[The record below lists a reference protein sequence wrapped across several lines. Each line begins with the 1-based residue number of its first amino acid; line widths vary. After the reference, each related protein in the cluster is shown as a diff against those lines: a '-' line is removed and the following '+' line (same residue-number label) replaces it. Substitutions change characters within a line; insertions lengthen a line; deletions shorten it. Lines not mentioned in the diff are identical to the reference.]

1 VNGTAVTKDSLVSI
15 VLPVYNQAEHIA
27 GIVREYEAALT
38 RLHNPHEFILVVN
51 GCRDHSLEVCRALE
65 ADIKSVR
72 VIHSERGGWGLA
84 VKLGLQAA
92 RGDLL
97 CYANSA
103 RTNASDLL
111 LMILYAVANPESVV
125 KAHRRS
131 REDFIR
137 RLGSFLYNV
146 QCRVLFDLPT
156 WDVNGTPKVFSRDI
170 YKTLPLTFDD
180 DLVDLEFFVRCKERG
195 WLVLEVDTYRWQR
208 HSGESTTKYRSALK
222 LYVGAYRW
230 WREVKSSSKDG

>member
-1 VNGTAVTKDSLVSI
+1 VSEISITKDTLVSI

-27 GIVREYEAALT
+27 GIMREYEAALT

-51 GCRDHSLEVCRALE
+51 GCRDNSLEACHALARE
-65 ADIKSVR
+65 IKSVR
-72 VIHSERGGWGLA
+72 VIDSERGGWGLA
-84 VKLGLQAA
+84 VRMGLQAA

-111 LMILYAVANPESVV
+111 LMILYAVANPDSVV

-131 REDFIR
+131 REDLIR
-137 RLGSFLYNV
+137 RLGSFLYNL

-156 WDVNGTPKVFSRDI
+156 WDVNGTPKVFSRGI
-170 YKTLPLTFDD
+170 YNTIPLTFDG

-222 LYVGAYRW
+222 LYYGAYRW
-230 WREVKSSSKDG
+230 WRDIRSLSKEG

>member
-1 VNGTAVTKDSLVSI
+1 VNEISITKDTLVSI

-27 GIVREYEAALT
+27 GIMREYEAALT

-51 GCRDHSLEVCRALE
+51 GCRDNSLEVCRALAGE
-65 ADIKSVR
+65 IKSVR
-72 VIHSERGGWGLA
+72 VVDSERGGWGLA
-84 VKLGLQAA
+84 VKMGLQAA

-111 LMILYAVANPESVV
+111 LMILYAVANPDSVV

-131 REDFIR
+131 REDLIR
-137 RLGSFLYNV
+137 RLGSFLYNL
-146 QCRVLFDLPT
+146 QCRVMFDLPT
-156 WDVNGTPKVFSRDI
+156 WDVNGTPKVFSRGI
-170 YKTLPLTFDD
+170 FNTIPLTFDG

-208 HSGESTTKYRSALK
+208 HSGESTTKYRSALR
-222 LYVGAYRW
+222 LYYGAYRW
-230 WREVKSSSKDG
+230 WRDIRSLSKEG

>member
-1 VNGTAVTKDSLVSI
+1 MNEISITKDTLVSI

-27 GIVREYEAALT
+27 GIMRGYEAALT

-51 GCRDHSLEVCRALE
+51 GCRDNSLEVCHALAGE
-65 ADIKSVR
+65 IKSLR
-72 VIHSERGGWGLA
+72 VIDSERGGWGLA
-84 VKLGLQAA
+84 VKMGLQAA

-111 LMILYAVANPESVV
+111 LMILYAVANPDSVV

-131 REDFIR
+131 REDLIR
-137 RLGSFLYNV
+137 RLGSFLYNL

-170 YKTLPLTFDD
+170 YNTIPLTFDG
-180 DLVDLEFFVRCKERG
+180 DLVDLEFFVKCKERG

-222 LYVGAYRW
+222 LYYGAYRW
-230 WREVKSSSKDG
+230 WRDIRSLSKEG